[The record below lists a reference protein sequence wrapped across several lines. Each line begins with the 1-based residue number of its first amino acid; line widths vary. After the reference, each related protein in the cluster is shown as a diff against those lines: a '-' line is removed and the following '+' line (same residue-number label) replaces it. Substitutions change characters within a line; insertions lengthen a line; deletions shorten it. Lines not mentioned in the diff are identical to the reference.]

1 MCWYYRQFGGRH
13 GLINVSKAIEVSCNY
28 FFFDVGR
35 QLRIDRL
42 VDYAS
47 RFGLGQSTGV
57 ELDER
62 RGVMASREYTESVG
76 QTWYEGNTLSV
87 AIGQESTQV
96 TPLQLANYIATLV
109 NGGTRN
115 AAHLLKEVKSS
126 DFTQVVYSYQPQVL
140 GTIDIQPQNLSAVKA
155 GMLTLTTQGS
165 VRQAFQDL
173 PFQVGAKTGTAQTGG
188 TSSNAHSVF
197 VCFAPFDDPEIAVS
211 MVVEHGEGGG
221 DVSQLCADVLSYYFS
236 AQETREEIPMEN
248 TLIR

>member
-1 MCWYYRQFGGRH
+1 M
-13 GLINVSKAIEVSCNY
+13 
-28 FFFDVGR
+28 
-35 QLRIDRL
+35 
-42 VDYAS
+42 
-47 RFGLGQSTGV
+47 
-57 ELDER
+57 
-62 RGVMASREYTESVG
+62 
-76 QTWYEGNTLSV
+76 
-87 AIGQESTQV
+87 
-96 TPLQLANYIATLV
+96 
-109 NGGTRN
+109 
-115 AAHLLKEVKSS
+115 KSL